1 MDKYTMIFTKT
12 GIAPGS
18 NVEVFQIGK
27 FQEARIVYSEVELV
41 SGGTTSDKVNLA
53 VNDQLGSGLGMILAS
68 VTGDTAADYY
78 GDGGASPTSNLSN
91 HIQYTSFFLYYPSKI
106 YFVPP
111 TVSGNTGSYWIQLQ
125 MREMQ

>member
-41 SGGTTSDKVNLA
+41 SGGTTSDKVSLA

-68 VTGDTAADYY
+68 VTGDTAYQFLLGY
-78 GDGGASPTSNLSN
+78 ISNLKDPVILEVGAMYQFLLGYISN
-91 HIQYTSFFLYYPSKI
+91 NK
-106 YFVPP
+106 
-111 TVSGNTGSYWIQLQ
+111 
-125 MREMQ
+125 